1 MTYSIR
7 EVLAAFR
14 RAPALAGLSAALI
27 SLSLFIVGL
36 FGVMAFN
43 LRRAVERVESRV
55 EIIAYLRDDAAPN
68 AVALAQHEIEA
79 FPEVRK
85 VYYVSRDEA
94 LENARR
100 DLVEFRSVLA
110 DLDANPLPASF
121 EVRLR
126 TGQQGAG
133 AVRAVAQ
140 RIATYPF
147 VEQVSYG
154 ADWLD
159 KVYLLRRVA
168 GAATAVLGGAFAVV
182 AALIIGAAVRLAIF
196 ARRDEIAIMRLVGAT
211 ESFVQ
216 RPFLLE
222 GLLTGLAGGAIA
234 LGATFGLFQLLSG
247 TVFAMEWIPLEWI
260 AMGLAFGGLL
270 GVAASAH
277 AVRRHLRA
285 I

>member
-7 EVLAAFR
+7 EALAAFR

-27 SLSLFIVGL
+27 ALSLFIVGL
-36 FGVMAFN
+36 FGVIAFN

-55 EIIAYLRDDAAPN
+55 EIVAYLRDDAAPA
-68 AVALAQHEIEA
+68 AVELAQHEIEA

-100 DLVEFRSVLA
+100 DLVEFRSVLS
-110 DLDANPLPASF
+110 DLDVNPLPASF
-121 EVRLR
+121 EVRLWP
-126 TGQQGAG
+126 GQRGAA

-196 ARRDEIAIMRLVGAT
+196 ARREEIAIMRLVGAT
-211 ESFVQ
+211 EGFVQ

-222 GLLTGLAGGAIA
+222 GLLTGLIGGVIA
-234 LGATFGLFQLLSG
+234 LGATFGLYRLLSG
-247 TVFAMEWIPLEWI
+247 TVFTLEWIPLEWI
-260 AMGLAFGGLL
+260 VAGLALGGLL

-277 AVRRHLRA
+277 AVRRHLRE

>member
-7 EVLAAFR
+7 EALAAFR

-55 EIIAYLRDDAAPN
+55 EIIAYLRDDASPN

-260 AMGLAFGGLL
+260 AVGLAFGGLL

-277 AVRRHLRA
+277 AVRRHLRE

>member
-7 EVLAAFR
+7 EALAAFR
-14 RAPALAGLSAALI
+14 RAPGLAGLSAALI
-27 SLSLFIVGL
+27 ALSLFIVGL
-36 FGVMAFN
+36 FGVVAFN

-55 EIIAYLRDDAAPN
+55 EIVAYLRDDADPA
-68 AVALAQHEIEA
+68 AVELAQHEIEA

-100 DLVEFRSVLA
+100 DLVEFRSVLS
-110 DLDANPLPASF
+110 DLDVNPLPASV
-121 EVRLR
+121 EVRLWP
-126 TGQQGAG
+126 GQRGAG

-222 GLLTGLAGGAIA
+222 GLLTGLIGGVVA
-234 LGATFGLFQLLSG
+234 LGATFGLFRLLSG
-247 TVFAMEWIPLEWI
+247 TVFALEWIPLEWI
-260 AMGLAFGGLL
+260 VGGLALGALL

-277 AVRRHLRA
+277 AVRRHLRE